1 MRLESWSSYV
11 WPPRILCPS
20 FPWWAFQFVPLTWGK
35 EPKCLSSVT
44 FWDSFFLADWFL
56 GFCEG
61 QLGGKKLGRKTKEDR
76 GEAKGGRNFR
86 ARGDCRGARNG
97 SSCSI
102 WEQQMG
108 FKESSELC
116 VYFIVLKKQ
125 NWRLE
130 LFWNCWTVFV
140 SGLSQET
147 ETTLNILT
155 ERI

>member
-1 MRLESWSSYV
+1 MCGHRES
-11 WPPRILCPS
+11 
-20 FPWWAFQFVPLTWGK
+20 FVPPSHGGHFSLYLWH
-35 EPKCLSSVT
+35 EERSPSASVLSLSET
-44 FWDSFFLADWFL
+44 RSFWQTGSWDFVMGNLEERNW
-56 GFCEG
+56 
-61 QLGGKKLGRKTKEDR
+61 
-76 GEAKGGRNFR
+76 GGRQKR
-86 ARGDCRGARNG
+86 PEEKLRVERISGWEETLEESEMGAAVVFE
-97 SSCSI
+97 SSR
-102 WEQQMG
+102 WAY
-108 FKESSELC
+108 KESSELC